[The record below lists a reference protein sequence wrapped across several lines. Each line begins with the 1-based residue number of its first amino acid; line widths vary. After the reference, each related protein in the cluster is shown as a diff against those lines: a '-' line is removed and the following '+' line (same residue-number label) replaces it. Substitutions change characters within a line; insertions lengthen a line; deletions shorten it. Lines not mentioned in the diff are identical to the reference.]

1 MNHLLEIVNNKPIE
15 GFTEKLAFGGQMVLI
30 GMSVIFAVLS
40 LLWLCLYVFKVFF
53 HDIPAKKKA
62 AKVSKT
68 VVEIAPV
75 KQVAVEQNDD
85 DEIVAVIAAAIAAAE
100 SENAGLKFRVVSF
113 RRK

>member
-1 MNHLLEIVNNKPIE
+1 MNHLLEIVNNQPIE
-15 GFTEKLAFGGQMVLI
+15 GFTEKLVFGGQMVLI

-40 LLWLCLYVFKVFF
+40 LLWLCLYIFKVFF
-53 HDIPAKKKA
+53 HDIPSKKKA
-62 AKVSKT
+62 DKAAKT
-68 VVEIAPV
+68 VVEVAPV
-75 KQVAVEQNDD
+75 KQAVAARNDD